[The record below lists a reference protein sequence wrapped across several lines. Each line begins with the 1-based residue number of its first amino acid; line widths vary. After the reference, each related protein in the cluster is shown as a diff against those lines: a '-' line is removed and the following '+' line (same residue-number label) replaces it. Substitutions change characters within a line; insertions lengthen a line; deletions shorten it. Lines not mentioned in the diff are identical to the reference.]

1 MPDMYDFAAQLI
13 RNNQQIANTPMGQ
26 NFLQALE
33 QRDQAKLEQMG
44 NNILNNQGI
53 DMNTAQNDIRNN
65 VKSIIP
71 KFPFTIPF

>member
-13 RNNQQIANTPMGQ
+13 RNNKQIADTPMGQ
-26 NFLQALE
+26 NFLEALE
-33 QRDQAKLEQMG
+33 QRDQSKLEQMG

-65 VKSIIP
+65 AKTIIP